1 MSFAWT
7 PQHRTELETLKA
19 RYPNLKALVLPAL
32 WRVQEQEGFLPLEG
46 VEAVAE
52 LTGYS
57 KAEVYGVATFYTM
70 FHLTPQGTYNLQ
82 VCKTLSCAL
91 NGQATILDHLK
102 ARLGIEVGETTPD
115 GRFTLT
121 QVECLGSC
129 GTAPVMQVND
139 TLHEHLTPES
149 IDALIDSLTAQKDPV

>member
-1 MSFAWT
+1 MSFTWT
-7 PQHRTELETLKA
+7 RAHRAELDALKT
-19 RYPNLKALVLPAL
+19 RYTSPKALVLPAL
-32 WRVQEQEGFLPLEG
+32 WKVQEQEGFLPLEG
-46 VEAVAE
+46 IEAVAE

-70 FHLTPQGTYNLQ
+70 FRLQPQGRYTLQ

-91 NGQATILDHLK
+91 NGQGTILDHLK
-102 ARLGIEVGETTPD
+102 ERLGIEVGETTPD

-149 IDALIDSLTAQKDPV
+149 VDTLLNTLMDKGGSL